1 MPVTLRLHASGVP
14 GDPMSMNTRPTPGH
28 CAHTKLS
35 KNTMKV
41 QVYGAHTT
49 PSLLKNCR
57 HRGSKFRAHITRVLQ
72 QKARRHT
79 AQVLHPVRTVRH
91 KHSTSPSTTT
101 CTSTEARCYDY
112 TGGACFAT
120 CTAWPPATTV
130 LKKKPRA
137 LAVQHANTLNENT
150 EFIRPPGLPLRRIP
164 AALQKGPQQVSK
176 RAPRIARDMYSTL
189 NNTLPPPSRT
199 AANQTRP
206 QFRNNKRAQQ
216 MTTAL

>member
-1 MPVTLRLHASGVP
+1 MNLHPVST
-14 GDPMSMNTRPTPGH
+14 
-28 CAHTKLS
+28 
-35 KNTMKV
+35 
-41 QVYGAHTT
+41 
-49 PSLLKNCR
+49 KNCR
-57 HRGSKFRAHITRVLQ
+57 FDQPYRPQKRVTQNTPQNSAHFSAMAYDAKHLQ
-72 QKARRHT
+72 A
-79 AQVLHPVRTVRH
+79 
-91 KHSTSPSTTT
+91 
-101 CTSTEARCYDY
+101 
-112 TGGACFAT
+112 

-164 AALQKGPQQVSK
+164 AALQKGPQQASK
-176 RAPRIARDMYSTL
+176 RAPRIARNLYNTL

-206 QFRNNKRAQQ
+206 QFRNNRRAQQ